1 MVNGATFK
9 LIKMLLHM
17 NLSTQ
22 LPPRI
27 SLFKFINELQSKE
40 LYLILYFKFEQIWH
54 YSIPSTGLGTPAN
67 KALD

>member
-1 MVNGATFK
+1 
-9 LIKMLLHM
+9 M

-22 LPPRI
+22 LPSRI
-27 SLFKFINELQSKE
+27 LLFKFINELQSKE

-54 YSIPSTGLGTPAN
+54 YSIPSIGLGTPAN